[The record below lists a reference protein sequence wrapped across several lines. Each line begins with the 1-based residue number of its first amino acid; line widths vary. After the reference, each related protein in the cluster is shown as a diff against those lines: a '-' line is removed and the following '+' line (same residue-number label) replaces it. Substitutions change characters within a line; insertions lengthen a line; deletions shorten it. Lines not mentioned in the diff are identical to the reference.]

1 MSQKRYIPVPNKM
14 VPLHEMEG
22 LIKHEICSILDA
34 NGVWIELAA
43 LMQFDFQTINVSA
56 FQIQFSEI

>member
-1 MSQKRYIPVPNKM
+1 M

-22 LIKHEICSILDA
+22 LIKHEICSLLDA

-56 FQIQFSEI
+56 FRISSVRFEMFVCEI